1 MTLIA
6 GRRGRIFLARSQPE
20 GAYRALDDLRKHG
33 SVKAIGVGIN
43 EADVAADFLRAGDF
57 DCVMLAGRYTLLDQ
71 SALDVF
77 MPLAKSRGVDVFMAA
92 VFNSGVLAKPTA
104 KDVTY
109 DYAVASDEI
118 VGRARRIAAIC
129 GEFNV
134 PIQAAAIQFPQ
145 GYPAVKT
152 VVLGMSKPDRIRQN
166 LNWFSMKIPSAL
178 WDRLKEERLI
188 REDAPSPA

>member
-152 VVLGMSKPDRIRQN
+152 VVLGMSKPDR
-166 LNWFSMKIPSAL
+166 
-178 WDRLKEERLI
+178 
-188 REDAPSPA
+188 